1 MSTHSFDQSLID
13 SSLLHCKNVTYKY
26 AKTFYFASYFLSK
39 EKRSACYAVYAF
51 CRYVDDLVDSFE
63 QNDINQSFNVA
74 STALLQEWQK
84 ELEMVYSGTPS
95 TNQIMIGWMWVLE
108 RYHIS
113 LDLPKEL
120 IEGVLMDTYV
130 TSFET
135 FDELYTYCY
144 KVASVVGLMT
154 SEIFRYAD
162 KSALQHAIDLGIA
175 MQLTNILRDIG
186 EDLLRGR
193 LYIPQQEL
201 AQFGITIEE
210 LQNNIVTEKF
220 KNLMRFQIER
230 ARKYYESANKGI
242 ALLEKDSRTTVRLM
256 SVNYSRILDRIEKN
270 NYDVFSKRASL
281 SFWEKAL
288 AVPRAILAS

>member
-1 MSTHSFDQSLID
+1 MSTHSFDQTLID
-13 SSLLHCKNVTYKY
+13 SSFQHCKNVTYKY

-39 EKRSACYAVYAF
+39 EKRDACYAVYAF

-63 QNDINQSFNVA
+63 QNDENQSFNAA
-74 STALLQEWQK
+74 STHLLQEWQK
-84 ELEMVYSGTPS
+84 ELELVYSGTPS
-95 TNQIMIGWMWVLE
+95 TNPIMIGWMWVLE

-130 TSFET
+130 TT
-135 FDELYTYCY
+135 FDTFEELYTYCY

-154 SEIFRYAD
+154 SEIFRYSD
-162 KSALQHAIDLGIA
+162 KIALNHAIDLGIA

-186 EDLLRGR
+186 EDLDRGR
-193 LYIPQQEL
+193 IYIPQKEL
-201 AQFGITIEE
+201 ELFGVTPEE
-210 LQNNIVTEKF
+210 LQNKIVSKKF
-220 KNLMRFQIER
+220 KELMKFQIER

-242 ALLEKDSRTTVRLM
+242 SFLEKDSRTTVRLM

-281 SFWEKAL
+281 SFVEKAL
-288 AVPRAILAS
+288 AVPRALLAS

>member
-1 MSTHSFDQSLID
+1 MSTHSFEQTLID
-13 SSLLHCKNVTYKY
+13 SSLQHCKNVTYKY

-63 QNDINQSFNVA
+63 QNDVNRSYNVA
-74 STALLQEWQK
+74 STALLQEWQN
-84 ELEMVYSGTPS
+84 ELELVYSGKSS

-120 IEGVLMDTYV
+120 IEGVLMDTYI
-130 TSFET
+130 TSFDT
-135 FDELYTYCY
+135 FEELYTYCY

-154 SEIFRYAD
+154 SEIFRYTD
-162 KSALQHAIDLGIA
+162 STALNHAIDLGIA

-186 EDLLRGR
+186 EDMDRGR
-193 LYIPQQEL
+193 IYIPKKEL
-201 AQFGITIEE
+201 EQFGVTEEE
-210 LQNNIVTEKF
+210 LKNKLVTEKF
-220 KNLMRFQIER
+220 IQLMKFQIER

-270 NYDVFSKRASL
+270 TYDVFSQRASL
-281 SFWEKAL
+281 SFIEKAL
-288 AVPRAILAS
+288 AVPRALLSS